1 MNEYLQSIIPLTI
14 VIVIFF
20 LISIYLFK
28 YLGINF
34 KTNDEEHILKRVIN
48 VETYDNLNKKNN
60 NIKTCSSIG

>member
-14 VIVIFF
+14 VIIIFF

-34 KTNDEEHILKRVIN
+34 KTNNQEHILKRVIN
-48 VETYDNLNKKNN
+48 VESFDNN
-60 NIKTCSSIG
+60 NNNNNFSNSIG